1 MKSLLAPLALLV
13 LSPAAV
19 AQEPSAA
26 PQLTAQQSATLRC
39 SAAFAIIAQGQVN
52 GNAAALAYPPMKERG
67 REFFVRSAARLMDEH
82 TLDRGA
88 IQDLVA
94 RQAQDLADEG
104 AVEEVMPACLMMLD
118 ASGI

>member
-13 LSPAAV
+13 LSPAAA
-19 AQEPSAA
+19 AQESSAA

-39 SAAFAIIAQGQVN
+39 SAAFAIIAQGQAE

-67 REFFVRSAARLMDEH
+67 REFFVRSATRLMDEH

-88 IQDLVA
+88 IQELVA
-94 RQAQDLADEG
+94 GQAKDLADEG